1 MGSSSNKSTVSNT
14 VYGNTTTSNPYAYSK
29 TDNKGTIA
37 GFQDGTALNSVY
49 NFLNKNIDSLL
60 NEYLQPNLNSV
71 QNKAKL
77 QAFADT
83 LAGQTK
89 KNFENNIINNLS
101 NRNMLRSS
109 QANDLYKNL
118 INQNV
123 ASVSNFANE
132 LLANSQSETSKTLSN
147 LLNYYMLGANYLMN
161 MQNHSLKA
169 SSGNATKTSSTT
181 TGGDS
186 AQQMINDILPIII
199 LAITTSV

>member
-1 MGSSSNKSTVSNT
+1 MGSSSNKSSVTST

-29 TDNKGTIA
+29 TDNNGTLA

-49 NFLNKNIDSLL
+49 NFVNSNIDSLL

-71 QNKAKL
+71 QNRAKI

-83 LAGQTK
+83 LAGQTR
-89 KNFENNIINNLS
+89 KNFENNIINPLS
-101 NRNMLRSS
+101 GRNMIRSS

-118 INQNV
+118 VNQNV

-132 LLANSQSETSKTLSN
+132 LLSNSQTETSKTLSN

-169 SSGNATKTSSTT
+169 SSGNATKVSATSN
-181 TGGDS
+181 GGYGS
-186 AQQMINDILPIII
+186 QEMISEILPIVIS
-199 LAITTSV
+199 AIAACV

>member
-109 QANDLYKNL
+109 QAKDLYKNL

-199 LAITTSV
+199 SAITTSV